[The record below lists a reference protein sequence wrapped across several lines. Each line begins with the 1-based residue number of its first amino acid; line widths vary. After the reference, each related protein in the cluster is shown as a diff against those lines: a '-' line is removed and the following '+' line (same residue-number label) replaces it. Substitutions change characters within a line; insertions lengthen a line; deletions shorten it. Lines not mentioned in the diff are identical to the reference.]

1 MELLSKLKKK
11 LFLADT
17 FLATDT
23 LVLTILV
30 YILFQIWV
38 SSQHNGSGYFNVSA
52 GDHLTE
58 EHFTAM
64 LANDKD
70 GNKPQY
76 ARTGYLGFVKRTEL
90 TQTDG
95 GKKYDYY
102 SIF

>member
-1 MELLSKLKKK
+1 MSSRLAFYRQC
-11 LFLADT
+11 LFLY
-17 FLATDT
+17 LYQIC
-23 LVLTILV
+23 LVIKVVLTV
-30 YILFQIWV
+30 HSSFTQQIWV
-38 SSQHNGSGYFNVSA
+38 ASQHNGSGYFNVSA

-70 GNKPQY
+70 GNRLQY

-95 GKKYDYY
+95 GW
-102 SIF
+102 SFELHL

>member
-1 MELLSKLKKK
+1 M
-11 LFLADT
+11 
-17 FLATDT
+17 
-23 LVLTILV
+23 
-30 YILFQIWV
+30 
-38 SSQHNGSGYFNVSA
+38 SA

-95 GKKYDYY
+95 GITSLLLEHVCKCLCYENFKT
-102 SIF
+102 S